1 MKGIVLLERDR
12 ESKYPWLSLIGIA
25 ALGLFGLVLMAILT
39 P

>member
-1 MKGIVLLERDR
+1 VKGNQLLNPDR

-25 ALGLFGLVLMAILT
+25 AIGLFGLVLMAILT